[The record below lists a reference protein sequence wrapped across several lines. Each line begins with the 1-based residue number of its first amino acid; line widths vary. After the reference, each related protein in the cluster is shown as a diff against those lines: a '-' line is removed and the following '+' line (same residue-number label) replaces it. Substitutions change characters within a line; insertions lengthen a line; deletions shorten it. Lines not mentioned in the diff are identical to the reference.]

1 MFTPREIPTE
11 DSTVIARY
19 REAGAILLGKL
30 SMYEF
35 ALGGPDPTTQFAL
48 ARNPWNLEHI
58 PGGSSSGSG
67 SAVASGQCMGALG
80 SCTGGSIRGPASY
93 CGVVGLK
100 ATYGRVSRAGV
111 VTLSWSQDHCGPL
124 TWTVEDAALM
134 LQAIAGHDSKDPA
147 SSTAPTSDY
156 AEAIREDI
164 SGLVV
169 GLPRHFFFDPRPS
182 VDPEVQATVETAV
195 KELES
200 LGARVEEVTI
210 PSLEYVRSAN
220 SIIMLT
226 EAYSFHADNLRNR
239 PGDYGQQARVRFRTG
254 GLLSASD
261 YLQATKI
268 RQVAKREFA
277 QALEKVDV
285 LVSPTMTQPAAPFQG
300 YDPATTARDPKLHGA
315 IQLYRS
321 ACHLRALWVHPEGPA
336 SGYANRRKAFCR
348 TGNPASG
355 PHLRAARRL
364 VQASA
369 SRLGQDGYG
378 MEKRKLGSLKVP
390 IIGLG
395 TARTF
400 DVDGKSDVS
409 VRRTIVD
416 NCTAAGSIFLDTSPM
431 YGHSES
437 VIGQVTDGRRDQFQ
451 FATKVWCRGDSAG
464 RNQIAQSFDLLRI
477 PTTSKYCRYT
487 TCWTG
492 EPTCH
497 IWNL

>member
-1 MFTPREIPTE
+1 MTQELHYLTIREAADLISSGKLSPVELTQAFLDRIEKTDGRLHSYITILAEQALEEARIAEAEIRQGAYRGPLHGIPMAHKDLYDTAGVRTTAGSRVYADRVPTE
-11 DSTVIARY
+11 DSTVIARF

-67 SAVASGQCMGALG
+67 SAVAAGQCMGALG

-100 ATYGRVSRAGV
+100 ASYGRVSRAGV

-124 TWTVEDAALM
+124 TWTVEDSALM
-134 LQAIAGHDSKDPA
+134 LQAIAGHDPKDPA

-156 AEAIREDI
+156 SEALREDI
-164 SGLVV
+164 AGIVV

-254 GLLSASD
+254 GLFSAYD

-300 YDPATTARDPKLHGA
+300 YDPATTARDPSFTAPYNFTGLPA
-315 IQLYRS
+315 ISVPCGFTQKGLP
-321 ACHLRALWVHPEGPA
+321 V
-336 SGYANRRKAFCR
+336 
-348 TGNPASG
+348 
-355 PHLRAARRL
+355 
-364 VQASA
+364 
-369 SRLGQDGYG
+369 G
-378 MEKRKLGSLKVP
+378 M
-390 IIGLG
+390 
-395 TARTF
+395 
-400 DVDGKSDVS
+400 
-409 VRRTIVD
+409 
-416 NCTAAGSIFLDTSPM
+416 
-431 YGHSES
+431 
-437 VIGQVTDGRRDQFQ
+437 
-451 FATKVWCRGDSAG
+451 
-464 RNQIAQSFDLLRI
+464 QIAGKPFAEPDILRVAHTYERHAGWYKRR
-477 PTTSKYCRYT
+477 P
-487 TCWTG
+487 
-492 EPTCH
+492 PV
-497 IWNL
+497 